1 MYRFLVLEKIVVLNS
16 FLATVRRMGPRR
28 VVGRIALLSLVLM
41 VSACNQTDD
50 TAAGSNKEF
59 STIEWTDLI
68 PKDDLEALRNRPDFL
83 NSIVDGSAE
92 DQIDSQIQSK
102 LDGTPETAY
111 QKALVSSNVV
121 PNFDSKNIRLPG
133 FIVPLE
139 FDENF
144 VVTEFFLVPYFGAC
158 LHSPPPPPNQIVYVK
173 HSDGIQLESVEQPYW
188 ISGLLT
194 TVGEINDTAHAA
206 YSMTASGIALY
217 EVDYQE

>member
-1 MYRFLVLEKIVVLNS
+1 MVLKS
-16 FLATVRRMGPRR
+16 FLLNISQYSALKGVDYRRLFA
-28 VVGRIALLSLVLM
+28 ALGIVTLGLM
-41 VSACNQTDD
+41 ISACNQAEDSATVSD
-50 TAAGSNKEF
+50 GEF

-68 PKDDLEALRNRPDFL
+68 PKDDLEALRNRPDFID
-83 NSIVDGSAE
+83 SIVDGSAE

-121 PNFDSKNIRLPG
+121 STFDKKNIRLPG

-173 HSDGIQLESVEQPYW
+173 MNEGIPLESIEQPYW

-206 YSMTASGIALY
+206 YSMSASDVALY
-217 EVDYQE
+217 EVEAQE